1 MEGTVPFKVE
11 GIDEPCYTW
20 YKVYGDLKGTPE
32 NINPLLL
39 YPGGP
44 GACHEYLIPL
54 VDLYEKHGI
63 PLVLFDPVGNGKSS
77 SLSQKADDVSFWTPE
92 LFENELRNLVN
103 YLGLDEHGFDFL
115 GQSWGGMLGSRY
127 AASQPKGL
135 RKLVLASAPSSVKL
149 LNEHDKRLLSEF
161 PQEVQDAFE
170 KAEKEGRF
178 DSEEYQL
185 AALEFY
191 KKHLCRADPWPSELE
206 STVGHLEESK
216 AYKIMWVYPF
226 GNGRENGEKGEKADN
241 LQVRSFRVDLYRHF
255 ERLGHCAS
263 SI

>member
-77 SLSQKADDVSFWTPE
+77 SLSQKADDV
-92 LFENELRNLVN
+92 
-103 YLGLDEHGFDFL
+103 
-115 GQSWGGMLGSRY
+115 SRY

-241 LQVRSFRVDLYRHF
+241 LQVRSFRVDVYRHF